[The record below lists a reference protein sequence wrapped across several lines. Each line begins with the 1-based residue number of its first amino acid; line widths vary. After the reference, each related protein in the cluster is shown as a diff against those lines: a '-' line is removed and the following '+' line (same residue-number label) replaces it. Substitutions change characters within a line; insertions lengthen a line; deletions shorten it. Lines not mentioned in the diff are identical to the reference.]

1 MKKILILKI
10 VILLN
15 IVFLCFKAFSDDV
28 IKIGMLVPLSGK
40 NEALG
45 KSIIKASLLAIN
57 KINDERIVIIPK
69 DTKK

>member
-15 IVFLCFKAFSDDV
+15 IVFLCFKAFSDDA
-28 IKIGMLVPLSGK
+28 IKIGLLVPLSGK

-45 KSIIKASLLAIN
+45 
-57 KINDERIVIIPK
+57 
-69 DTKK
+69 